1 MTSAAANK
9 YGVAKGDSFCFY
21 NTVTMQET
29 TVTIS
34 GIVKNDILPL
44 VLTSKENV
52 AQLLNRPLEE
62 YNVIISKGKLTI
74 PNGLLKKNA
83 SLQDYEEQVRN
94 LSATAGIVLKLLK
107 VLGMLI
113 CLLIVT
119 MMSGFI
125 IGESSRNISMLEVL
139 GYRKGEVRRFVL
151 TVNHFLVPVGFILGV
166 PLGYLVAY
174 SMILSAAQSSGRLM
188 SLPVRPA
195 TLLGSFVFVLAAYG
209 IAMALAGRKLKK
221 VDMVETLKCPNE

>member
-1 MTSAAANK
+1 
-9 YGVAKGDSFCFY
+9 
-21 NTVTMQET
+21 
-29 TVTIS
+29 
-34 GIVKNDILPL
+34 
-44 VLTSKENV
+44 
-52 AQLLNRPLEE
+52 
-62 YNVIISKGKLTI
+62 
-74 PNGLLKKNA
+74 
-83 SLQDYEEQVRN
+83 
-94 LSATAGIVLKLLK
+94 
-107 VLGMLI
+107 MLI

-195 TLLGSFVFVLAAYG
+195 TLLGSTMLLTAVVFIVVSTIFFVLEIQISLKTIHTSIR
-209 IAMALAGRKLKK
+209 IARGS
-221 VDMVETLKCPNE
+221 

>member
-62 YNVIISKGKLTI
+62 YNVIISKEKLTI
-74 PNGLLKKNA
+74 PNGLLKKM
-83 SLQDYEEQVRN
+83 LLFRIMRN
-94 LSATAGIVLKLLK
+94 
-107 VLGMLI
+107 
-113 CLLIVT
+113 
-119 MMSGFI
+119 
-125 IGESSRNISMLEVL
+125 R
-139 GYRKGEVRRFVL
+139 
-151 TVNHFLVPVGFILGV
+151 
-166 PLGYLVAY
+166 
-174 SMILSAAQSSGRLM
+174 
-188 SLPVRPA
+188 
-195 TLLGSFVFVLAAYG
+195 
-209 IAMALAGRKLKK
+209 
-221 VDMVETLKCPNE
+221 

>member
-1 MTSAAANK
+1 
-9 YGVAKGDSFCFY
+9 
-21 NTVTMQET
+21 
-29 TVTIS
+29 
-34 GIVKNDILPL
+34 
-44 VLTSKENV
+44 
-52 AQLLNRPLEE
+52 
-62 YNVIISKGKLTI
+62 
-74 PNGLLKKNA
+74 
-83 SLQDYEEQVRN
+83 
-94 LSATAGIVLKLLK
+94 
-107 VLGMLI
+107 MLI

-139 GYRKGEVRRFVL
+139 GYRKGEARRFVL

-195 TLLGSFVFVLAAYG
+195 TLLGSFFFVLAAYG